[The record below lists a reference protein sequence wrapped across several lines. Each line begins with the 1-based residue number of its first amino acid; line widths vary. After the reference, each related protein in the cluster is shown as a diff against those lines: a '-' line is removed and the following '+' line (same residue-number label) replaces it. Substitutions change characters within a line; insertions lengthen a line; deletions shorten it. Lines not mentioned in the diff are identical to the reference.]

1 MRKRAEMSLD
11 NETTFENKCAILAE
25 LWMDYRDDPQFQDFI
40 QYNDLGLPLGYAV
53 YTTMV
58 EPKDIAIR
66 MINESF
72 DVLLAGLGIDSDTG
86 FDTLE
91 DILNG

>member
-1 MRKRAEMSLD
+1 
-11 NETTFENKCAILAE
+11 
-25 LWMDYRDDPQFQDFI
+25 
-40 QYNDLGLPLGYAV
+40 
-53 YTTMV
+53 MV

-86 FDTLE
+86 FDTLD

>member
-1 MRKRAEMSLD
+1 MRKKTELTSD
-11 NETTFENKCAILAE
+11 KETTFESKCAILAE
-25 LWMDYRDDPQFQDFI
+25 LWMDYRDDPQFEDFI

-72 DVLLAGLGIDSDTG
+72 DVLLAGLGIDEDTG